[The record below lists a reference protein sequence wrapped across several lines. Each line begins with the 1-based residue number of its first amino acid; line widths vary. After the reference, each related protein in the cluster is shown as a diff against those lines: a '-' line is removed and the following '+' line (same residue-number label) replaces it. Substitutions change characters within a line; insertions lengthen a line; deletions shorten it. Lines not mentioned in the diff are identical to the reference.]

1 MKKFIVTTSWD
12 DGNKFDLQ
20 IARLLD
26 KYQLKG
32 TFYVSPKLSNGLSN
46 IELKKIELNHEI
58 GAHTI
63 THPVLTD
70 IPIDRA
76 EAEIKDS
83 KKYLENLLKR
93 DISMFCYPKGY
104 YNQQIKEI
112 VKNSGFLGART
123 CVHGNFEKPKDPY
136 QWQITL
142 HASNGSPLMTT
153 RIWIRS
159 KISVLSLFDW
169 EYRAKNLF
177 DLFLEKGG
185 IYHIWGHSWEIENNN
200 EWDKL
205 ERVFKYISQKK
216 DINYLT
222 NKEIFEKDF

>member
-112 VKNSGFLGART
+112 VKNSGFSGART